1 MKTHMKWISCFF
13 IVLAASLTGSLVL
26 ADATVNPGTQ
36 PAWSIGAFTLKQP
49 NLQLGATNAY
59 RTWFENGA
67 WQGDLVEYDI
77 DTSGNRSSDVTVG
90 ANPATDGT
98 NNWSA
103 RFEFSN
109 QEATVTD
116 YWKAASGRKIIT
128 WDGSNQVAFL
138 WDTILSGQ
146 RSLLDPA
153 TVVAGLTGTY
163 DSPIL
168 NFVRGDRSLETPS
181 GLLRKRFSLLGDP
194 GKVQPLYVGAPSQTL
209 QIAGHA
215 QYKADNASR
224 AGRVIVAAND
234 GMIHVFD
241 ADTGIEVYAYVP
253 SMLFITLDLLTE
265 LNYVH
270 TWFADGQ
277 LASGD
282 AQIGSTW
289 KTVVA
294 GGLGAGAKGLFALDV
309 TTPTLSSET
318 SIASADQKV
327 IGEATG
333 DALGYIHGKP
343 GIAPLSNGT
352 WYVISG
358 NGYDSNNDTAV
369 LVAVSLNDGSSFTIP
384 TDGVT
389 GNGLSAPA
397 LVDIDHDSDV
407 DIAYAGDLLGNLWKF
422 DLNNPGTA
430 AELLFAAG
438 ASKPITTAPD
448 VALHP
453 NGGYLVYF
461 GTGSLLSSVD
471 AKDTSQQTVYAIW
484 DYPNRSTTVTDGVDG
499 NGNQI
504 LLSQT
509 LSIDTHQYTDGGGA
523 SVETSVRLVT
533 SNTPNWSYNRG
544 WKTDLSSSSG
554 ERVIGDVQL
563 RGNRLQFVSD
573 LPTTT
578 ETDPIGESWLLELD
592 WISGG
597 DTGAVFIDLNNDG
610 FLNNDDKVTLDDS
623 SLAVP
628 VGISLGLGNRSQPTF
643 ARVSNG
649 ADTIFIN
656 GVDLEVFT
664 CEGECAGGLAGGH
677 MDVDTDNPAD
687 GLGGGT
693 AGHVHEYDDKYNVTF
708 VNYFNLEP
716 PNGDKLPRVYEVSI
730 DETTEFV
737 VVLANADLSPGGRIT
752 LDDRDWNVVD
762 YQEMIQQ
769 RLLDYN
775 GADSSTLVDG
785 DGASLVFTLKGIVD
799 NSGTLETSFLDRAII
814 QGGLHPSQT
823 GCVKGNDIINDR
835 WRNGALTFQLIQLDT
850 IGNGL
855 SENNTWIAQAP
866 SDLVAG
872 MVGGGLHAN
881 PANDS
886 GFLYES
892 TLFWHFG
899 TLYKELT
906 GEKGPCYGDA
916 NYAAAKEIETKGLTV
931 LEFSALFP
939 AYATQQDLI
948 DSLVDQMA
956 NFTCAA
962 GTGSVCKKEAGYVD
976 LNDQLKALVGD
987 EKLFLKLRPYLNE
1000 GGGTGDVGE
1009 GSGGKVATNVDGDGD
1024 TEEDL
1029 VLEGTPTGRISWID
1043 LKL

>member
-1 MKTHMKWISCFF
+1 MKTQIKLISCFF
-13 IVLAASLTGSLVL
+13 LAVATSLTGSLVL
-26 ADATVNPGTQ
+26 AAAIVSPGTQ
-36 PAWSIGAFTLKQP
+36 PVWSIGAFTLKQP
-49 NLQLGATNAY
+49 NLALGATNAY

-67 WQGDLVEYDI
+67 WQGDVVEYDI
-77 DTSGNRSSDVTVG
+77 DTSGNRSTDVTVG

-116 YWKAASGRKIIT
+116 YWKSASGRKIIT
-128 WDGSNQVAFL
+128 HDGSSQVAFR
-138 WDTILSGQ
+138 WDTVSSAQ

-153 TVVAGLTGTY
+153 TVTAGLTGAY
-163 DSPIL
+163 DSPTL
-168 NFVRGDRSLETPS
+168 NFVRGDRSLELPD
-181 GLLRKRFSLLGDP
+181 GLLRKRYSLLGDP
-194 GKVQPLYVGAPSQTL
+194 GKVQTLYVGAPAQTL
-209 QIAGHA
+209 QVAGHA

-224 AGRVIVAAND
+224 AGRLIVPAND

-253 SMLFITLDLLTE
+253 SMLFDILRLLHE
-265 LNYVH
+265 RNYVH
-270 TWFADGQ
+270 TFYADGQ

-282 AQIGSTW
+282 AKIGSTW
-289 KTVVA
+289 KTLVA

-318 SIASADQKV
+318 STAAADQKI

-358 NGYDSNNDTAV
+358 NGYGSTNDTAV
-369 LVAVSLNDGSSFTIP
+369 LVAVSLNDGTSFTIA

-448 VALHP
+448 VAVHP

-461 GTGSLLSSVD
+461 GTGSLLSKADES
-471 AKDTSQQTVYAIW
+471 DTSQQSVYAIW
-484 DYPNRSTTVTDGVDG
+484 DYPSRSTTITDGVDG
-499 NGNQI
+499 DGNQI

-509 LSIDTHQYTDGGGA
+509 LSTDTHEYTDGGDT
-523 SVETSVRLVT
+523 VQTSVRLAT
-533 SNTPNWSYNRG
+533 GNTPNWSYNRG

-573 LPTTT
+573 LPATSDTVAV
-578 ETDPIGESWLLELD
+578 GQSWLLEFD

-597 DTGAVFIDLNNDG
+597 DIGAVFIDLNHDG
-610 FLNNDDKVTLDDS
+610 SLNNSDKVTLDDS

-628 VGISLGLGNRSQPTF
+628 VGISLGEGNRSQPMF
-643 ARVSNG
+643 ARVGNG
-649 ADTIFIN
+649 SDTIFIN

-664 CEGECAGGLAGGH
+664 CEGACAGGLAGGH
-677 MDVDTDNPAD
+677 MDVDTDNPDD

-693 AGHVHEYDDKYNVTF
+693 AGHVHEYDDKFDVTF
-708 VNYFNLEP
+708 VDYFDLEP
-716 PNGDKLPRVYEVSI
+716 PDGGKLPHVDDVGI
-730 DETTEFV
+730 HILTEFV
-737 VVLANADLSPGGRIT
+737 AVLANADLSPGGKLT
-752 LDDRDWNVVD
+752 LKDKEWNVVD

-769 RLLDYN
+769 RLLDYD
-775 GADSSTLVDG
+775 GADSSTLVDE
-785 DGASLVFTLKGIVD
+785 DGASLVFTLQDIRNND
-799 NSGTLETSFLDRAII
+799 GTMRLGFLSSAVIN
-814 QGGLHPSQT
+814 GGLHPSQT
-823 GCVKGNDIINDR
+823 GCVKDNDIINDR

-850 IGNGL
+850 IGSGASAAN
-855 SENNTWIAQAP
+855 SWIAQTPA
-866 SDLVAG
+866 DLVTG

-892 TLFWHFG
+892 TMFWHFG
-899 TLYKELT
+899 DLYKIIT
-906 GEKGPCYGDA
+906 GEKGPCYGDDDYDEA
-916 NYAAAKEIETKGLTV
+916 VEIEERGLTLV
-931 LEFSALFP
+931 EFIALFP
-939 AYATQQDLI
+939 SFATQQDLI
-948 DSLVDQMA
+948 ENLTYQLDTYSCD
-956 NFTCAA
+956 A
-962 GTGSVCKKEAGYVD
+962 GTGTACKNEAGYIEAQELLTD
-976 LNDQLKALVGD
+976 LVGD
-987 EKLFLKLRPYLNE
+987 TKLYLKLRPYLDASGE
-1000 GGGTGDVGE
+1000 GGLGKS
-1009 GSGGKVATNVDGDGD
+1009 SGGKVAENVDGDGD
-1024 TEEDL
+1024 EEED
-1029 VLEGTPTGRISWID
+1029 VTVQKTPAGRISWID
-1043 LKL
+1043 LKE